1 MAADAA
7 GAALGPGI
15 VQVAYHVPDPAAAA
29 IRCAERYGWG
39 PFYLFEHI
47 PLARSSYRGRALPFD
62 HSSAYG
68 QAGEVMVELITQ
80 HGDAPSAVRERYAA
94 DASGLHHTACF
105 APDLTTTLARQV
117 AAGANVVQD
126 AETADGVRFVMLE
139 APLLGH
145 LLELYEPSPALLGFY
160 AFIRRKARDWD
171 GSRPLRRLDG

>member
-1 MAADAA
+1 VAEDAA
-7 GAALGPGI
+7 AAAPAPGI

-29 IRCAERYGWG
+29 ARCAALYGWG

-47 PLARSSYRGRALPFD
+47 ALARSSYRGRALPFD

-80 HGDAPSAVRERYAA
+80 HGDAPSAIRERYAA
-94 DASGLHHTACF
+94 DASGLHHTARF
-105 APDLTTTLARQV
+105 APDLEAALARQR
-117 AAGANVVQD
+117 AAGASIVQD

-145 LLELYEPSPALLGFY
+145 LLELYEPSPALVGFY
-160 AFIRRKARDWD
+160 DFIRRKARGWD
-171 GSRPLRRLDG
+171 GSRPLRRRND